1 MNKNDLRQ
9 KITRAREEIT
19 IAEGE
24 LDEVLR
30 VMEVSS
36 TREKVN
42 ISDVLRDAFGKLK
55 DAMGSLAEL
64 EAALLKED

>member
-1 MNKNDLRQ
+1 MKKNDLRQ
-9 KITRAREEIT
+9 KITRAREKIT

-42 ISDVLRDAFGKLK
+42 ISEAIRDAFGKLK
-55 DAMGSLAEL
+55 DAKGSLAEL
-64 EAALLKED
+64 ESALLKED